1 MLDENLEVIQ
11 VPAFSDNYIYV
22 IRDLIS
28 GQVGTID
35 PGAAEPVI
43 KILDEK
49 SWKLDF
55 IFNTH
60 HHPDHVG
67 GNLTLK
73 DRYDCKIIGHGADQQ
88 RIPGIDLKVS
98 DGESFAF
105 GSMEVNVIGTTG
117 HTKGHIVYWFAQN
130 NVLFCGDTLFSMGC
144 GRLFEGTPAQMWES
158 LTKIKQLPDNTKVYC
173 AHEYTEANG
182 VFALTMDPQ
191 NENLVRYMAKVKRL
205 RSEGLMTIPS
215 NLGLEKKV
223 NPFLRADDLHIR
235 QNLQMIEATDEEVF
249 AEIRRRKDSF

>member
-1 MLDENLEVIQ
+1 MLDGNLEVIQ
-11 VPAFSDNYIYV
+11 VPAFSDNYIYI

-35 PGAAEPVI
+35 PGTAEPVI

-73 DRYDCKIIGHGADQQ
+73 DRYDCKIIGHGADQR

-98 DGESFAF
+98 DGESFTF
-105 GSMEVNVIGTTG
+105 GNREVNVIGTTG

-158 LTKIKQLPDNTKVYC
+158 LTKIKQLPDITKVYC

-182 VFALTMDPQ
+182 AFALTVDPQ
-191 NENLVRYMAKVKRL
+191 NENLVQYMTEVKRL

-223 NPFLRADDLHIR
+223 NPFLRADDLRIR
-235 QNLQMIEATDEEVF
+235 QNLKMIEATDEEVF
-249 AEIRRRKDSF
+249 AEIRRRKDIF

>member
-11 VPAFSDNYIYV
+11 VPAFSDNYIYI

-35 PGAAEPVI
+35 PGTAEPVI

-73 DRYDCKIIGHGADQQ
+73 DRYDCKIIGHGADQR

-98 DGESFAF
+98 DGESFTF
-105 GSMEVNVIGTTG
+105 GNREVNVIGTTG

-158 LTKIKQLPDNTKVYC
+158 LTKIKQLPDITKVYC

-182 VFALTMDPQ
+182 AFALTVDPQ
-191 NENLVRYMAKVKRL
+191 NENLVQYMTEVKRL

-223 NPFLRADDLHIR
+223 NPFLRADDLRIR
-235 QNLQMIEATDEEVF
+235 QNLKMIEATDEEVF
-249 AEIRRRKDSF
+249 AEIRRRKDIF

>member
-98 DGESFAF
+98 DGESFA
-105 GSMEVNVIGTTG
+105 E
-117 HTKGHIVYWFAQN
+117 
-130 NVLFCGDTLFSMGC
+130 
-144 GRLFEGTPAQMWES
+144 QM
-158 LTKIKQLPDNTKVYC
+158 
-173 AHEYTEANG
+173 
-182 VFALTMDPQ
+182 
-191 NENLVRYMAKVKRL
+191 
-205 RSEGLMTIPS
+205 
-215 NLGLEKKV
+215 
-223 NPFLRADDLHIR
+223 
-235 QNLQMIEATDEEVF
+235 
-249 AEIRRRKDSF
+249 